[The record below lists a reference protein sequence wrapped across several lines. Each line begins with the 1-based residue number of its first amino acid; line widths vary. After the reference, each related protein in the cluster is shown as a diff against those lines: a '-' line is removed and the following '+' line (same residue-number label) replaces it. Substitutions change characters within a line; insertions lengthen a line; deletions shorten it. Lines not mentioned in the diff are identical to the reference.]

1 MDYWRYFE
9 GDLDGGSG
17 VIILLFA
24 GEVRV
29 NRGVPL
35 RFTHTCHLPSGSPD
49 WCRATA
55 GPSVSP
61 DGYSSSVSPA
71 IGS

>member
-35 RFTHTCHLPSGSPD
+35 RFTHTVIYHLAH
-49 WCRATA
+49 R
-55 GPSVSP
+55 
-61 DGYSSSVSPA
+61 
-71 IGS
+71 IGVGQQLDPQFLLMDILLLFLQL